1 MDFGTDSFQN
11 GIEIIFVENNS
22 TEAWTNM
29 IKEIIH
35 NDLYL
40 NKVKICSKIN
50 YSKFNLDEFKHRLI
64 SEIN

>member
-1 MDFGTDSFQN
+1 
-11 GIEIIFVENNS
+11 
-22 TEAWTNM
+22 M

-40 NKVKICSKIN
+40 NKVKNSAQKLV
-50 YSKFNLDEFKHRLI
+50 YSKFNLDEFKSRLI